1 MSFNPIEGTK
11 TNRFQSS
18 LWKKSAFIVF
28 RRAFEINVTLLCVM
42 AASFTFWWAHDYAQQ
57 SPQSLLIT
65 SHPHGQG
72 RASEGSFISDNVR
85 YPLCGHHR
93 PVPFLPR
100 TICFTGGGEGA
111 VKEITWGKS
120 EPMSTELGY
129 KPDGWRQRNFF
140 FFSLLCHVPKP
151 HVAMKPQSNS
161 VHAIFSTPLSQ
172 PPSKRDWRVFVG
184 TTAVSFESSWKI
196 ERRVCFRIRGWPL
209 FTRVWERR
217 LFAPEASRKKTFLLN
232 FLKGTRSKS
241 LYFFGEYGEN
251 YEEEGG

>member
-1 MSFNPIEGTK
+1 M
-11 TNRFQSS
+11 
-18 LWKKSAFIVF
+18 KKSAFIVF

-129 KPDGWRQRNFF
+129 KPDGWRQRNIFF
-140 FFSLLCHVPKP
+140 FRCYVTSQSRTLPWSHNPTAYMPFSARHCLSHQAREIGEFSWERQQSPLSLLGKSSAEFVLESVAGRCLHVCENAVCLLLRPVERKL
-151 HVAMKPQSNS
+151 
-161 VHAIFSTPLSQ
+161 FS
-172 PPSKRDWRVFVG
+172 
-184 TTAVSFESSWKI
+184 
-196 ERRVCFRIRGWPL
+196 
-209 FTRVWERR
+209 
-217 LFAPEASRKKTFLLN
+217 
-232 FLKGTRSKS
+232 
-241 LYFFGEYGEN
+241 
-251 YEEEGG
+251 